1 MNPKEKI
8 QLLVSEAKLK
18 EALRLFAES
27 LSADDS
33 VSRNDITQLNQQLS
47 ALNLKV
53 QKGTISEGDEIVE
66 LNKMSESILSLLGD
80 WQSNDSVND
89 LDKTIHA
96 LPIDK
101 DAELGVMQM
110 VNCDRKT
117 PIRQFKRTFE
127 EKKEAKQPFQFY
139 FLSGCP
145 SEMPHSLASR
155 IAYEIMDA
163 ESLELDKSVHFPYE
177 EDTFRRIKI
186 QPLPFV
192 EADVSAS
199 RKKFKAYIQD
209 RFKLSN
215 TQSVEAFIE
224 TGVPKIPYSHVLT
237 VFRITEDKWHDDEGE
252 VAAYLQWIVD
262 TFKKAHPDLPTFI
275 FLFVV
280 NIKDLHDETR
290 VKQPQRQIVENLEA
304 FCQKNETA
312 IFRELTPVK
321 HLDIESWLM
330 NLGVDNPNDTLPL
343 MAALSQSLAPVD
355 RLTINEEARF
365 HMKDVEPIQE
375 NVVRY
380 FRNKK

>member
-1 MNPKEKI
+1 MNPREEI
-8 QLLVSEAKLK
+8 RRLVGEAKLK
-18 EALRLFAES
+18 DALRLFDES
-27 LSADDS
+27 LSSNDN
-33 VSRNDITQLNQQLS
+33 VSSSDITQLNQQLS
-47 ALNLKV
+47 ALKRESDEGL
-53 QKGTISEGDEIVE
+53 ISKADETVE
-66 LNKMSESILSLLGD
+66 FNRISKRISALLNRWRQNNVATALE
-80 WQSNDSVND
+80 QA
-89 LDKTIHA
+89 IHA

-110 VNCDRKT
+110 VNCDRKV
-117 PIRQFKRTFE
+117 PIRKFKRTFE
-127 EKKEAKQPFQFY
+127 EKKDTKQPFQFY

-145 SEMPHSLASR
+145 SEMPHSLAAR

-177 EDTFRRIKI
+177 EGEFQRIKI

-192 EADVSAS
+192 EADVAAS

-215 TQSVEAFIE
+215 TQSVEAFIQ

-252 VAAYLQWIVD
+252 VAAYLQWLID
-262 TFKKAHPDLPTFI
+262 TFQQAHPDLPTFI

-280 NIKDLHDETR
+280 NIQHLHDETK
-290 VKQPQRQIVENLEA
+290 VSPTQRKIVTDLEA

-321 HLDIESWLM
+321 HLDIEAWLT
-330 NLGVDNPNDTLPL
+330 NLGVHNPNDAAPL
-343 MAALSQSLAPVD
+343 MTALNQSLAPID
-355 RLTINEEARF
+355 RLMIDEEARF

-375 NVVRY
+375 KVVRH